1 MFEKQLTAG
10 DIDHKD
16 GSIVI
21 PNKYAEAYLP
31 EVYDPHGIPLY
42 VVDDEINEWHLR
54 FHFGLNNMYVLDGLK
69 EYMVSNKLKQGD
81 TLAFSRLIPDGP
93 YAIGFKKT
101 STKKSSRKA
110 SARRGKQ
117 QALLCG

>member
-10 DIDHKD
+10 DIHKD

-21 PNKYAEAYLP
+21 PSKYAEAYLP
-31 EVYDPHGIPLY
+31 EVSDPHGIPFY

-54 FHFGLNNMYVLDGLK
+54 FHFLLNNVYVLDGLK
-69 EYMVSNKLKQGD
+69 EYMVSNKLQQGD
-81 TLAFSRLIPDGP
+81 TLAFSQLIPDGP
-93 YAIGFKKT
+93 YAIGFKKA

-110 SARRGKQ
+110 SSRRGK
-117 QALLCG
+117 